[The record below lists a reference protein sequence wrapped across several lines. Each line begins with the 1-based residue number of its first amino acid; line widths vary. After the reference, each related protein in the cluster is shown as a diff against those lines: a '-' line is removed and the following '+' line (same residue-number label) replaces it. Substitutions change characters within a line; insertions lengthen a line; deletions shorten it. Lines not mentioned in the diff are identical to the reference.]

1 MSGEG
6 RAWAWA
12 AALREGTTTGWR
24 EWSER
29 EAPEVPEQRGQRGH
43 RLPGAQQM
51 SVLLRLNRLAEATG
65 RRVDQ
70 ATADRVLAADLAG
83 RGRSE
88 LALTGLEAR
97 DYGPRPV
104 DPDELGADELLRV
117 VTSLLA
123 DDVARR
129 ARIPDP
135 PRRSSRAGAQA
146 AHAAQ
151 AAIVARLDR
160 ARRARSRSAGFVV
173 VGVPWRVPAVEATL
187 RARGLQPGGRAPVAY
202 LLAEDLG
209 TSLAHAWTSRSF
221 DQGGHGWPGFVRAA
235 ATGGRIPPRADLA
248 RMARAAR
255 ERWGAEQVRVVLDV
269 AALADELGVPEIVEP
284 APLGADAIELVR
296 RVGEPL
302 GLLGDERLRPG
313 LLRSVLASRL
323 AGRGGA
329 LPTVEP
335 RWTPWLR
342 SHAERVRHELTAA
355 GYGVLGD
362 LDALVPA
369 AVPSTPVLPSAD
381 GALALG
387 LELLLDPDLCSA
399 PRAEARA

>member
-29 EAPEVPEQRGQRGH
+29 EDASSTAAPRGH
-43 RLPGAQQM
+43 RLPGAQQLG
-51 SVLLRLNRLAEATG
+51 VLLRLNRLAAATG
-65 RRVDQ
+65 RTVSP
-70 ATADRVLAADLAG
+70 ATAERVLTADLAG

-88 LALTGLEAR
+88 LSLTGLESR

-117 VTSLLA
+117 ITALLA

-129 ARIPDP
+129 ARVPEP
-135 PRRSSRAGAQA
+135 PRRASRAGAQA
-146 AHAAQ
+146 AQ
-151 AAIVARLDR
+151 AAIAARLER
-160 ARRARSRSAGFVV
+160 ARRSRSRAAGFVV
-173 VGVPWRVPAVEATL
+173 VGVPWRVPGVEATL
-187 RARGLQPGGRAPVAY
+187 RARGLEPGGRAPVAY

-302 GLLGDERLRPG
+302 GLLVDERLRPG
-313 LLRSVLASRL
+313 LLRSVLAARL

-342 SHAERVRHELTAA
+342 SHAERTRHELTAG

-362 LDALVPA
+362 LDTLVPP
-369 AVPSTPVLPSAD
+369 VPPSSPVLPSAE

-387 LELLLDPDLCSA
+387 VELLLDPDLCSA
-399 PRAEARA
+399 PVAEARA